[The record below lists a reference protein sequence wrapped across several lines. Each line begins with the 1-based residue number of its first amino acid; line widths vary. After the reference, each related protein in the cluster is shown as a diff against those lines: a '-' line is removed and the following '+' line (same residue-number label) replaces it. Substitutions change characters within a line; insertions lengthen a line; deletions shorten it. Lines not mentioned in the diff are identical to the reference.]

1 MARFLDHVVFTIA
14 LVLLVI
20 SAAGGPGWTTG
31 AIEAVIASQL
41 DHTAATPL
49 YHVVASVAAYLP
61 VGEPGVRLALLSAVL
76 GAFVILGVIHAARAL
91 LPRDRIAG
99 LAGALLLFITPP
111 FRDAAGFAGP
121 ATLVACGV
129 VWSVAFAAAHAR
141 VASPRHALGALA
153 CAGIVLGSAP
163 WLGAPLLVAIAL
175 WLARAGAARNVLAS
189 GIAVIGALTIALW
202 IGAVGRMPDPAASLG
217 AFVAASGRGAA
228 AIVVGAGLL
237 GIAFATVT
245 RLTGAAWLALVTLLA
260 VGHAIVIDPD
270 ATSVL
275 ALCAVGAAVVPSA
288 VVRLLPAQ
296 RHLVAAIASVPLVG
310 IALVSGPAF
319 AIDDPG
325 DAPARLATDLAADQP
340 PGPGV
345 FVATRFTTWA
355 ALDYARVI
363 AGARP
368 DLALVPPLPPERAD
382 VIVKNALVANAIAAS
397 DRFAFGR
404 LDPKRA
410 YPRGRGF
417 QLLAAEPQTLAE
429 IRPPA
434 RYRSTVGGHE
444 SVLLALALA
453 QLEAGNGRLD
463 AAAHAAGLVPA
474 RFNAADLA
482 LLRTAQPEHPP
493 LFGMLPPLGTPPGPW
508 MLQLF
513 GDDLAWVAG
522 LEVPDAG
529 FPPER
534 RLHALWR
541 KLLAGAI
548 KPDDPA
554 IAALGPIAVA
564 ATADLVAPPSK

>member
-14 LVLLVI
+14 LILLVI
-20 SAAGGPGWTTG
+20 SVAGGPGWTT
-31 AIEAVIASQL
+31 ASTEAVIAVQL

-61 VGEPGVRLALLSAVL
+61 VAEPGVRLGVLSALL

-99 LAGALLLFITPP
+99 LAGASLLFVAPP
-111 FRDAAGFAGP
+111 FRDAAAFAG
-121 ATLVACGV
+121 AAMLVACGV
-129 VWSVAFAAAHAR
+129 VWSVACAAAHAR
-141 VASPRHALGALA
+141 EPSPRRALGALA
-153 CAGIVLGSAP
+153 SAAIVLGSAP

-175 WLARAGAARNVLAS
+175 WLARSGAARGVLAG
-189 GIAVIGALTIALW
+189 GIAAIGALTIALW
-202 IGAVGRMPDPAASLG
+202 IGALGRMPDPAASLG

-228 AIVVGAGLL
+228 AVVIGAGLL

-245 RLTGAAWLALVTLLA
+245 RLASAAWLAAVTTLVVA
-260 VGHAIVIDPD
+260 HAIMIDPEP
-270 ATSVL
+270 TSVL
-275 ALCAVGAAVVPSA
+275 ALCAVGAAVIPSA

-296 RHLVAAIASVPLVG
+296 RHLVAAIASAPLVG

-319 AIDDPG
+319 AVDDPG
-325 DAPARLATDLAADQP
+325 DTPAQLATDLSADQP

-363 AGARP
+363 AGSRP
-368 DLALVPPLPPERAD
+368 DLALVPPLPPQRAD
-382 VIVKNALVANAIAAS
+382 VIVKNALVSNAVAAS

-417 QLLAAEPQTLAE
+417 QLLAAAPQTLAE

-434 RYRSTVGGHE
+434 RYRSTTGLHE

-463 AAAHAAGLVPA
+463 AAAHAAGLVPS

-482 LLRTAQPEHPP
+482 LLRTARPARPP
-493 LFGMLPPLGTPPGPW
+493 LFGMLPPLGTPAGWW
-508 MLQLF
+508 MLDLF

-522 LEVPDAG
+522 LDAPDVA

-548 KPDDPA
+548 EPDDPA
-554 IAALGPIAVA
+554 IVALGPAAVA
-564 ATADLVAPPSK
+564 ATAELVAPPK